1 MILMEIEVSGGRQ
14 ALVQVEEGRTGY
26 QVHLQL
32 PPGSIK
38 CDRDRPLLL
47 HWVLP
52 EPVTPQTEGG
62 GRGSEL
68 AVGWGGGSRACS
80 ALIVLFG

>member
-1 MILMEIEVSGGRQ
+1 M
-14 ALVQVEEGRTGY
+14 QVDEGRSGY

-47 HWVLP
+47 HWVGTARSRGTTDRGH
-52 EPVTPQTEGG
+52 ESDPV
-62 GRGSEL
+62 
-68 AVGWGGGSRACS
+68 VGWGEQG
-80 ALIVLFG
+80 LFRSDRSVWVMLDGNKAPAGTTFLDGE